1 MPTVTPADET
11 AEAVIA
17 CCSFCFKPNTDVE
30 RLVAGPAVYV
40 CNECVD
46 LCCQVIA
53 ATPEGPVTG
62 ARMMPWDHAQTSEAA
77 LAHLPNVAR
86 AQAQVEE
93 ALLGWVLRAR
103 RTRRNLGPGRR
114 RPRHH
119 PPVRRGDATPPRSR
133 ALQPASP
140 GVAHPRQP
148 GILGGVRLTNDQC
161 WANLAAVDHGIL
173 CTNGAHGAMDAT
185 AVPAS

>member
-1 MPTVTPADET
+1 MPTATRATESD
-11 AEAVIA
+11 EAVIA

-46 LCCQVIA
+46 LCRQVIA

-62 ARMMPWDHAQTSEAA
+62 ARMMPWDHAPTSEAA

-103 RTRRNLGPGRR
+103 ELGATWAQ
-114 RPRHH
+114 
-119 PPVRRGDATPPRSR
+119 VGDALGIT
-133 ALQPASP
+133 
-140 GVAHPRQP
+140 RQSAWE
-148 GILGGVRLTNDQC
+148 RF
-161 WANLAAVDHGIL
+161 AAEE
-173 CTNGAHGAMDAT
+173 
-185 AVPAS
+185 

>member
-1 MPTVTPADET
+1 MPTATPADDT

-46 LCCQVIA
+46 LCRQVIA

-62 ARMMPWDHAQTSEAA
+62 ARMMPWDHAPTSEAA

-103 RTRRNLGPGRR
+103 ELGATWAQ
-114 RPRHH
+114 
-119 PPVRRGDATPPRSR
+119 VGDALGIT
-133 ALQPASP
+133 
-140 GVAHPRQP
+140 RQSAWE
-148 GILGGVRLTNDQC
+148 RF
-161 WANLAAVDHGIL
+161 AAEE
-173 CTNGAHGAMDAT
+173 
-185 AVPAS
+185 